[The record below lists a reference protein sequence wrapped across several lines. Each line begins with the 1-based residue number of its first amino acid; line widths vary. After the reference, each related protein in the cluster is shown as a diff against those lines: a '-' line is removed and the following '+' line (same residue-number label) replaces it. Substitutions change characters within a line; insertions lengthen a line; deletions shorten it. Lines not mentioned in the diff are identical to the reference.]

1 MNRALGIDLGDV
13 RIGIAVSDELGMFA
27 HPRENVDARKARP
40 IDRVVE
46 IVRREKAS
54 VVILGLPRNMDGT
67 EGAAAAKARTF
78 ADGLRTK
85 LGPGV
90 VVRLIDERMTTVA
103 AQKALHAGG
112 KNAKQSRGVVDRV
125 AAQMILQTYLDAEA
139 IRRDLLSPPQL
150 PDPDDDAFED
160 R

>member
-27 HPRENVDARKARP
+27 HPRENVDARKAKP

-46 IVRREKAS
+46 IARREKVN

-67 EGAAAAKARTF
+67 EGAAAVKARTF

-90 VVRLIDERMTTVA
+90 EVRLIDERLTTVA

-112 KNAKQSRGVVDRV
+112 KNTKQSRGVVDQV

-150 PDPDDDAFED
+150 PDPDDDASED

>member
-27 HPRENVDARKARP
+27 HPRENVDARKAKP
-40 IDRVVE
+40 LDRVVE
-46 IVRREKAS
+46 IARREKVN

-78 ADGLRTK
+78 ADGLRAK

-90 VVRLIDERMTTVA
+90 EVRLIDERLTTVA

-112 KNAKQSRGVVDRV
+112 KNTKQSRGVVDQV